1 MTIVTRL
8 GMGALALT
16 FATAA
21 LPAWAQTKIEFFF
34 PVPVEGKLAREM
46 TRLTKLYNEGQ
57 KEVEVTAV
65 YTGGYDDTKLKA
77 QAAAKAGKPP
87 SVVLMS
93 ANFNVDLKL
102 SGDIISLEPML
113 KADETTRDDYLKD
126 FWPAL
131 HANAVVDG
139 ELYGVPFHNSTPLL
153 YYNVEHFKEAGLDPA
168 KPPRTWAELV
178 DAAKKLTKGD
188 RYGFLMPA
196 GYDYLGWLMEAFS
209 MSNGGRYFN
218 EEYGG
223 EVYYDQPSML
233 GAARFVEDLIF
244 RQGLDGAAV
253 DRVPFFHSGEHETG
267 LRCGL
272 RAEERAQRGAD
283 RRRLAGHVR
292 GPERGQQ
299 EGRLEV
305 HQVADHARD
314 PGWLEPLHRLL
325 RAAQIVLR
333 QAGDEGIHRQ
343 ESGCQGGARPAAL
356 CQAVVCDLPD
366 RGGAQGAG
374 GRDPGHDER
383 QEEG

>member
-46 TRLTKLYNEGQ
+46 TRLVKLYNEGQ

-131 HANAVVDG
+131 HANAMVDG

-178 DAAKKLTKGD
+178 DAAKKLTCPTAAATST
-188 RYGFLMPA
+188 R
-196 GYDYLGWLMEAFS
+196 S
-209 MSNGGRYFN
+209 M
-218 EEYGG
+218 
-223 EVYYDQPSML
+223 
-233 GAARFVEDLIF
+233 AARSITTS
-244 RQGLDGAAV
+244 
-253 DRVPFFHSGEHETG
+253 P
-267 LRCGL
+267 RCWVQ
-272 RAEERAQRGAD
+272 RALSRT
-283 RRRLAGHVR
+283 
-292 GPERGQQ
+292 
-299 EGRLEV
+299 
-305 HQVADHARD
+305 
-314 PGWLEPLHRLL
+314 
-325 RAAQIVLR
+325 
-333 QAGDEGIHRQ
+333 
-343 ESGCQGGARPAAL
+343 
-356 CQAVVCDLPD
+356 
-366 RGGAQGAG
+366 
-374 GRDPGHDER
+374 
-383 QEEG
+383 